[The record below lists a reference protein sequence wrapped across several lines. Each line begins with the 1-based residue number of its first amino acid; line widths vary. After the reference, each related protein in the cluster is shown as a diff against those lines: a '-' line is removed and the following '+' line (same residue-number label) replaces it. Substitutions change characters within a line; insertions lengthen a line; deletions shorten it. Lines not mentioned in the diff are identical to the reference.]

1 MFEITLHNEQ
11 SITCLIP
18 VGRIDTVNSPAFDNA
33 VQQQTEKNQHLIID
47 ISRCDYLSSTG
58 IRVLLSA
65 FKRLKAKGGLLVIAG
80 VMPEVFQVFEMT
92 GLHQIFCF
100 AENNSVAVSEIN
112 KTKRKES
119 DSSNLMFDDQ
129 KVQFHHSHK
138 AVKPALIW
146 NDEGIAGY
154 NELGFSIGT
163 GSPADQQLEAIN
175 TVGLFVATGH
185 CAAFIPDDKT
195 LPPDFRITNNPAQ
208 AGILVKQ
215 AISFGT
221 SPAGWF
227 RMFKPSASTLGQLAV
242 NIYRNREHIYPGF
255 QGALAFITANFK
267 TEIPGISFSHIVDES
282 LKEKEYINLLGS
294 TQLTNDSL
302 SIIGATFDCEEL
314 VQPSENPVL
323 ERIMK
328 DVLSLENVLNARPID
343 PEELLSYP
351 LVWVFVTNGI
361 DQASAHRIELELP
374 EEGFSEPGKL
384 FLTRRLYTDS
394 KRVVIKPLHGG
405 FSAQTFQVTSYD
417 NDGRKLRPT
426 VLKIANRAMITREA
440 ERCQKYASPYILN
453 NSAQVLGTEFF
464 GDMGAL
470 RYNFVGIG
478 GEQTQ
483 LKWLT
488 HYFDTWPVEK
498 LLPLFD
504 KTFLQILKP
513 WYGQPVQEA
522 IHPFSDHDPTFTFFP
537 HLFDTAENV
546 FSISCDEPYFTV
558 EETGKQLVN
567 PYWFL
572 KHEYKK
578 HREAAID
585 YYTAICHGDL
595 NMQNILLDQDMNVY
609 LIDFSETKPRSV
621 VSDFARLEAIFM
633 VERAPLENA
642 EEMTAMIDFAN
653 HLYGIEGLDQFPE
666 NSYKGKHP
674 EIVERNVALTRK
686 MREYALKSNL
696 ENKDLSPY
704 YIAMLEWVLPMVC
717 FQSLNQR
724 EKYFSMVVAGLL
736 CEKVKIIFERLNN
749 N

>member
-1 MFEITLHNEQ
+1 MFEITLHSEQ
-11 SITCLIP
+11 SIPCLIP
-18 VGRIDTVNSPAFDNA
+18 VGRIDTVNSTVFDKA
-33 VQQQTEKNQHLIID
+33 VQQQTDKGQHLIID
-47 ISRCDYLSSTG
+47 LSRCNYLSSTG

-65 FKRLKAKGGLLVIAG
+65 FKRLKAKGGLLIIAG
-80 VMPEVFQVFEMT
+80 IMPEVFQVFEMA
-92 GLHQIFCF
+92 GLHQLFCF
-100 AENNSVAVSEIN
+100 AENNTAAASEIY
-112 KTKRKES
+112 KTKHKES
-119 DSSNLMFDDQ
+119 ESSNLMFDGQ

-138 AVKPALIW
+138 TGTPALLW
-146 NDEGIAGY
+146 KDEGIAGY
-154 NELGFSIGT
+154 NELGFSIGSGT
-163 GSPADQQLEAIN
+163 PADQQLEAIN
-175 TVGLFVATGH
+175 ADGLFVATGN
-185 CAAFIPDDKT
+185 CAGFIPYDKT
-195 LPPDFRITNNPAQ
+195 LSPDFRITHNPAQ
-208 AGILVKQ
+208 AGILIKQ

-227 RMFKPSASTLGQLAV
+227 RMFKPSASTLGQMAV
-242 NIYRNREHIYPGF
+242 DIYRNRGQILPGS
-255 QGALAFITANFK
+255 QGALAFVTANFNAG
-267 TEIPGISFSHIVDES
+267 IPGISFSLIVDGP
-282 LKEKEYINLLGS
+282 LKEKQYLNLQGS
-294 TQLTNDSL
+294 TQLTNEGL

-314 VQPSENPVL
+314 VQPSENPSI

-328 DVLSLENVLNARPID
+328 EVLTLENVLGSRPID

-351 LVWVFVTNGI
+351 LVWVFVTEGV

-374 EEGFSEPGKL
+374 EEGFSEPGKP
-384 FLTRRLYTDS
+384 FLARRLYNDS
-394 KRVVIKPLHGG
+394 KRVIIKPLHGG
-405 FSAQTFQVTSYD
+405 FSAQTFQVASYD

-504 KTFLQILKP
+504 KTFVQILKP
-513 WYGQPVQEA
+513 WYGQPVREA
-522 IHPFSDHDPTFTFFP
+522 IHPFNDHDPTFTFFP
-537 HLFDTAENV
+537 HLLDTAEKV

-558 EETGKQLVN
+558 EQTGQRLVN

-572 KHEYKK
+572 KHEYKRR
-578 HREAAID
+578 RETTID

-633 VERAPLENA
+633 VERAPLEND
-642 EEMTAMIDFAN
+642 EEMKAMIDFAN
-653 HLYGIEGLDQFPE
+653 RLYGIDGLDQFPE
-666 NSYKGKHP
+666 NSYNGKHP
-674 EIVERNVALTRK
+674 EIVERNVALALK
-686 MREYALKSNL
+686 MRDYALKSSL
-696 ENKDLSPY
+696 GSKDLAPY

-717 FQSLNQR
+717 FQSLNQK
-724 EKYFSMVVAGLL
+724 EKYFSRVVAGLL
-736 CEKVKIIFERLNN
+736 CKKVMELIPG
-749 N
+749 